1 MQRKV
6 LPLIAALLFS
16 AIPSV
21 QAATAQVGFSP
32 EGTAQV
38 LVLDVIHTAKHDIRM
53 MALLLVLPPTTF
65 YRPHNKP
72 DVDQNSYSFIN
83 IKHFYGEGVC

>member
-38 LVLDVIHTAKHDIRM
+38 LVLDVIGANRE
-53 MALLLVLPPTTF
+53 
-65 YRPHNKP
+65 N
-72 DVDQNSYSFIN
+72 
-83 IKHFYGEGVC
+83 GENRTLRG